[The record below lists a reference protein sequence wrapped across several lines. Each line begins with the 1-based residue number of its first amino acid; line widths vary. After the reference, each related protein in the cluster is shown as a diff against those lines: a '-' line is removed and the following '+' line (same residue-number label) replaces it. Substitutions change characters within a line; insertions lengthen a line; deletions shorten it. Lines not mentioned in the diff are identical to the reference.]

1 MIYSNSIRLLDCTLR
16 DGAYV
21 NDAEF
26 GKPVMRGIISKLQD
40 AHVDVIE
47 CGWLKDF
54 EHKEGTSFFHVPSD
68 ALPYINNKNDKILYC
83 AMIDWN
89 RYDPSVMPP
98 YDGKSI
104 DAVRVVFPLGRTS
117 EAISLGTKIRDKGY
131 KVLFQAANTL
141 AYSDDDLLE
150 LSKVMNEFK
159 PLALSVVDTFG
170 AMYPSDLEHIV
181 SVLDEH
187 LDKSIELG
195 LHAHNNQQL
204 AFALCIRFIEI
215 LKDKR
220 DILVDG
226 TLSGMGRGAGNATT
240 ELVASYID
248 RVWNGN
254 YDMNAI
260 MDAIDMYIQGIG
272 EKFSWGYSTPY
283 FISGYYQCHVNNIA
297 YLTKNHRTNAR
308 DMRNVIE
315 SLSAEDRRKYD
326 YDLLEAKYLEN
337 QNRIVDDEAA
347 IEKLKNE
354 FKGRKVMLIAP
365 GKTSMSEKDKL
376 TRFIDENNPVVIEV
390 NSINKLYNPDYVFF
404 TNSVRY
410 EYARN
415 TYPKT
420 FYKNKRILLSNIHN
434 QESEDEHIVNFNLV
448 IKRGWE
454 HFDNAVILALRLLN
468 KLDVTDVYLAGFD
481 GFKTKYNE
489 SYADESL
496 PTLNPDNKWDE
507 LNEEIKD
514 MYKDF
519 HTSVKGR
526 MNITFL
532 TESIFEVK

>member
-1 MIYSNSIRLLDCTLR
+1 MNIRLLDCTLR

-21 NDAEF
+21 NNAEF
-26 GKPVMRGIISKLQD
+26 GKPAMRGIINKLQD
-40 AHVDVIE
+40 AHVDIIE
-47 CGWLKDF
+47 CGWLKDP
-54 EHKEGTSFFHVPSD
+54 EYKDGTTFFHIPSD
-68 ALPYINNKNDKILYC
+68 LLPYINDKNDKIIYC

-89 RYDPSVMPP
+89 RYDASVLPLC
-98 YDGKSI
+98 DGKSI
-104 DAVRVVFPLGRTS
+104 DAVRVVFPLGKQD
-117 EAISLGTKIRDKGY
+117 EAIKIGAEIREKGY

-141 AYSDDDLLE
+141 AYSDDDLISLAE
-150 LSKVMNEFK
+150 IMNEFK
-159 PLALSVVDTFG
+159 PVSLSVVDTFG
-170 AMYPSDLEHIV
+170 AMYPSDLEHIIGI
-181 SVLDEH
+181 LDSH
-187 LDKSIELG
+187 LDRDIELG

-215 LKDKR
+215 LKNKR
-220 DILVDG
+220 NIIVDA

-240 ELVASYID
+240 ELVASYLD
-248 RVWNGN
+248 RVCNGN

-260 MDAIDMYIQGIG
+260 MDAIDMYISGFA
-272 EKFSWGYSTPY
+272 ERFKWGYSTPY

-297 YLTKNHRTNAR
+297 YLSKNHRTNAR

-315 SLSAEDRRKYD
+315 SLSEDDRRKYD

-337 QNRIVDDEAA
+337 QNRIIDDQNT
-347 IEKLKNE
+347 IEKLKAE
-354 FKGRKVMLIAP
+354 FRGRKIMLIAP
-365 GKTSMSEKDKL
+365 GRSTVTERDKL
-376 TRFIDENNPVVIEV
+376 QHFIDTENPVVIEV
-390 NSINKLYNPDYVFF
+390 NSINKLYEPDYVFF
-404 TNSVRY
+404 TNTVRY

-420 FYKNKRILLSNIHN
+420 FEKLKRILLSNIHTDN
-434 QESEDEHIVNFNLV
+434 SEDESIVNFNLV

-468 KLDVTDVYLAGFD
+468 KLDVKEVYLSGFD

-507 LNEEIKD
+507 LNDEIKD

-519 HTSVKGR
+519 HNTVKDK